1 MKFKLRPVRLM
12 KKGRTKVWVAC
23 DASCA
28 QAYQILDKSGRVVRT
43 EFQRKEA
50 ERIVAL
56 FTKPKPAR
64 DRKALVGRR
73 WADVQDKL

>member
-28 QAYQILDKSGRVVRT
+28 QAYQILDKSGRVVAFR
-43 EFQRKEA
+43 
-50 ERIVAL
+50 
-56 FTKPKPAR
+56 AR
-64 DRKALVGRR
+64 VSMSFKYEG
-73 WADVQDKL
+73 